1 MYKDKKVIVIMP
13 AYHAAQTLEKT
24 YRDIPHDIVDEII
37 LVDDGSKDNT
47 VEIAKK
53 LGLRIIAHSI
63 NSGYGAN
70 QKTCYLEALK
80 HNADVVVMIH
90 PDYQYDATKLP
101 QMIEP
106 IVTGKADAV
115 FGSRM
120 LGEGALK
127 GGMPIWK
134 FVANKFLT
142 WTENTVFSRKLS
154 EYHTGLRA
162 YSRKFLDEVAWYEN
176 SNDFVFDTEIVAQA
190 VAHHFH
196 IDEIGIPT
204 RYFEEA
210 SRINFVNSSIYGLK
224 TLNTLRKFLFYK
236 WGWKQYS
243 LFKVS
248 KHIAAH
254 PVAEK
259 KTEAPELV
267 PHGQ

>member
-1 MYKDKKVIVIMP
+1 MIEGKKVVVIMP
-13 AYHAAQTLEKT
+13 AYHAAKTLEQT
-24 YRDIPHDIVDEII
+24 YNDIPKDLVDEII
-37 LVDDGSKDNT
+37 LVDDASKDNT
-47 VEIAKK
+47 VEIAQR
-53 LGLRIIAHSI
+53 LGLNIIAHSI

-101 QMIEP
+101 EMVAP
-106 IVTGKADAV
+106 IASGKADVV

-127 GGMPIWK
+127 GGMPMWK
-134 FVANKFLT
+134 FIANKFLT
-142 WTENTVFSRKLS
+142 WAENAAFDRKLS

-162 YSRKFLDEVAWYEN
+162 YSRRFLDEIAWYEC

-190 VAHHFH
+190 VARGFK

-224 TLNTLRKFLFYK
+224 TLNTLRRFLFWK
-236 WGWKQYS
+236 WGIKKYYM
-243 LFKVS
+243 FKLS
-248 KHIAAH
+248 TKIDALS
-254 PVAEK
+254 PSEN
-259 KTEAPELV
+259 
-267 PHGQ
+267 Q

>member
-1 MYKDKKVIVIMP
+1 MINGKKIIVIMP
-13 AYHAAQTLEKT
+13 AYHAAKTLERT
-24 YRDIPHDIVDEII
+24 YRDIPKDLVDEII
-37 LVDDGSKDNT
+37 LVDDASKDNT
-47 VEIAKK
+47 VEIAKR

-80 HNADVVVMIH
+80 NNADVVVMIH

-101 QMIEP
+101 QMVEP
-106 IVTGKADAV
+106 IISGKADAV

-134 FVANKFLT
+134 FIANKFLT
-142 WTENTVFSRKLS
+142 WTENKVFNRDLS

-162 YSRKFLDEVAWYEN
+162 YSRRFLDEISWYEC
-176 SNDFVFDTEIVAQA
+176 SNGFVFDTEIVAQA
-190 VAHHFH
+190 VAHNFK

-210 SRINFVNSSIYGLK
+210 SRINFINSSIYGLK
-224 TLNTLRKFLFYK
+224 TLNTLRKFLFWK
-236 WGWKQYS
+236 WGWTKYPM
-243 LFKVS
+243 FKISKKIEASPVS
-248 KHIAAH
+248 SK
-254 PVAEK
+254 
-259 KTEAPELV
+259 
-267 PHGQ
+267 